1 MFKSKIK
8 KTDYLS
14 YCSNGIVK
22 GCKLC
27 VQGRKLVLFVTGICS
42 RNCFYCPLSEKR
54 KDKDIIWANERKI
67 SKNFKIGLRE
77 LIQESKENSASGMGI
92 TGGDPLENLDRTIYF
107 IKGMKKEFEKNVND
121 LKNVK
126 DTKNIEDI
134 KDTKNAKKVR
144 GIKEVKNLKKEKFH
158 IHVYLIPET
167 LSREK
172 LKKLFLAGVDEVR
185 FHPSLFKKDIQKDL
199 DKISLAKEFSWDI
212 GLEIPS
218 IPNKFKESMQIID
231 YLSKNK
237 IISFVNLNEL
247 EVSDS
252 NLESFE
258 KMKYKIDKNDYTGY
272 IIKGSKDVAL
282 KILKKCNQKFPKL
295 KVHFCTARTKNV
307 FQYKKR
313 LLLRAKKVKTK
324 FDSITPY
331 GDLFRNI
338 IYLENLYPSF
348 NYENKIENISF
359 REKTKLIK
367 ILENKRKILEK
378 IGIKKEDLIIDKVNS
393 RFITSKL
400 IINNPKKIEII
411 KLLKLKPAR
420 VIELPTYYSL
430 PLDVEFL

>member
-1 MFKSKIK
+1 
-8 KTDYLS
+8 
-14 YCSNGIVK
+14 
-22 GCKLC
+22 
-27 VQGRKLVLFVTGICS
+27 
-42 RNCFYCPLSEKR
+42 
-54 KDKDIIWANERKI
+54 
-67 SKNFKIGLRE
+67 
-77 LIQESKENSASGMGI
+77 
-92 TGGDPLENLDRTIYF
+92 
-107 IKGMKKEFEKNVND
+107 MKKEFEKNINNIP
-121 LKNVK
+121 NVK
-126 DTKNIEDI
+126 GTKNIKDI
-134 KDTKNAKKVR
+134 KNAKKVR
-144 GIKEVKNLKKEKFH
+144 GVKDIKNLKKEKFH
-158 IHVYLIPET
+158 IHIYLIPET

-212 GLEIPS
+212 GIEIPS
-218 IPNKFKESMQIID
+218 IPNKFEESMQIIN

-252 NLESFE
+252 NLESFA
-258 KMKYKIDKNDYTGY
+258 KMRYKIDKNDFTGY

-282 KILKKCNQKFPKL
+282 KILKECNQKFPKL
-295 KVHFCTARTKNV
+295 KVHFCTARTKNI

-313 LLLRAKKVKTK
+313 LLLRAKKVKTN
-324 FDSITPY
+324 FDSITAY

-338 IYLENLYPSF
+338 IYLENFYPSF

-378 IGIKKEDLIIDKVNS
+378 MGIKKEDLIVDRVNL
-393 RFITSKL
+393 RFITSKW
-400 IINNPKKIEII
+400 IINHSKKIEFI
-411 KLLKLKPAR
+411 KSLKLKPAR